1 MIAVSC
7 QPSTDSRDERTERTV
22 RRIIMCMQNYEIL
35 SGNKL
40 VAVWKDKRLTVIDR
54 ALLPQ
59 YLKKSANADLWL
71 STRAIDAHRAHSR
84 ILKKALRMKER
95 DDVATVLRANGVTI
109 TDNYWVRSIGSDLT
123 YEQVR
128 FDADYFKKKS
138 SKSIATL
145 SLSGSSRSFNV
156 VAENSSAPAAELTNV
171 GSFEKCWKNIDGKW
185 WLFKAANHN
194 EAFSE
199 VFISKLCGVLGISC
213 AVYESAGTG
222 IVRTLDFTEG
232 KTNFE
237 PALTFMGEDEDYENV
252 ITALKE
258 LCPSAV
264 PDYIRLIF
272 LDALVFNPDRHTANF
287 GLLRDKKT
295 GEFLSLAPCFDHNM
309 ALISNGYPE
318 GKTKKDLLI
327 TLFLDVMNAHPEY
340 KAFLPGVSEEK
351 IEEALCMTGM
361 KVRNNLI
368 IRYLM
373 DRYEMIVRK

>member
-1 MIAVSC
+1 
-7 QPSTDSRDERTERTV
+7 
-22 RRIIMCMQNYEIL
+22 MQDYEIL

-40 VAVWKDKRLTVIDR
+40 VAVWAEKRLTVIDQM
-54 ALLPQ
+54 LLPQ
-59 YLKKSANADLWL
+59 YLKRTAEADLWL
-71 STRAIDAHRAHSR
+71 TTRAIDSHRAHSR

-109 TDNYWVRSIGSDLT
+109 TDNYWVRGIGSKLT

-128 FDADYFKKKS
+128 FDAAYFKKRS
-138 SKSIATL
+138 SKSIANL

-156 VAENSSAPAAELTNV
+156 VAEYSDAPAAELTNV

-222 IVRTLDFTEG
+222 IVKTLDFTEG

-237 PALTFMGEDEDYENV
+237 PALTFMGEDEDYGDV

-258 LCPSAV
+258 LCPSAIR
-264 PDYIRLIF
+264 DYIRLIF

-295 GEFLSLAPCFDHNM
+295 GKNLSLAPCFDHNM

-318 GKTKKDLLI
+318 GKTKKDMLI
-327 TLFLDVMNAHPEY
+327 TLFQDVLNEHPEY
-340 KAFLPGVSEEK
+340 RVYIPKVSEDK
-351 IEEALCMTGM
+351 VEEALRLTGM
-361 KVRNNLI
+361 KVRSNLI
-368 IRYLM
+368 THYLM
-373 DRYEMIVRK
+373 DRYEMIVRL